1 MGATPKC
8 LVDTLGQRAMLEPQA
23 PGAGPS
29 ALRLAWPHPGTLRWP
44 LCDTHISSR
53 ATSESLPAKTCSLF
67 PPSYVQDKYLL
78 RLLRSADDVSTWVA
92 AEIVTCHTSK
102 VGAPRDSELRA
113 GRGGQR
119 HGARGSL
126 WDLT

>member
-29 ALRLAWPHPGTLRWP
+29 ALRLAWPHPGTLQWP

-53 ATSESLPAKTCSLF
+53 ATSKSLPAKTCSLF

-102 VGAPRDSELRA
+102 VGAPVTLSSE
-113 GRGGQR
+113 RGV
-119 HGARGSL
+119 GANG
-126 WDLT
+126 TGPAAPCGT